1 MTKWHNTVPEDQASI
16 LVAGSILTD
25 VVKVLDRYPAPG
37 MLANVLSLS
46 QAVGGCVPNTAMDLA
61 KMDPTLPVY
70 AAGRIGKDAYGQF
83 LLEQMQGGGVDCRYV
98 RQSPDTSTSFSDVMS
113 PVNGERTFFC
123 VRGASGEFC
132 PADLPLTELP
142 CRMLHIGYILL
153 LDSFDQPDEEY
164 GTVLARFLHD
174 AEAAGIR
181 TSIDV
186 VSDSEAD
193 YQRMVLPALRQ
204 CSYAI
209 MNEVE
214 SSLVSGLPHRD
225 EAGRLLRENI
235 RSTMTRMAQEGV
247 KEKVIIHAREAC
259 FCLDVPTG
267 HFTQERSLAL
277 PRELIRGNVGAGDAF
292 CAGCLYSIFR
302 GDDDARILSFASA
315 AAACSLLAENA
326 TDGMRSWQEVEQFAQ
341 MYGRMT
347 E

>member
-1 MTKWHNTVPEDQASI
+1 MTKQQNAAPTERSGI

-70 AAGRIGKDAYGQF
+70 AAGRVGKDSYGQF
-83 LLEQMQGGGVDCRYV
+83 LLEQLQSGGVDCTYV
-98 RQSPDTSTSFSDVMS
+98 SLSPDTPTSFSDVMS

-123 VRGASGEFC
+123 VRGASGVFC
-132 PADLPLTELP
+132 PEDLPLAELP
-142 CRMLHIGYILL
+142 SRMLHIGYILL

-235 RSTMTRMAQEGV
+235 RSTMTWMAQEGV

-267 HFTQERSLAL
+267 HFTRESSLAL
-277 PRELIRGNVGAGDAF
+277 PQELIRGNVGAGDAF

-302 GDDDARILSFASA
+302 GDDDAHMLSFASA

-326 TDGMRSWQEVEQFAQ
+326 TDGMRPWQEVEQFAQ

>member
-1 MTKWHNTVPEDQASI
+1 MTTRKNAVPANQPGI

-25 VVKVLDRYPAPG
+25 VVKVLDHYPAPG

-46 QAVGGCVPNTAMDLA
+46 QAVGGCVPNTAIDLA
-61 KMDPTLPVY
+61 KLDPTLPVY
-70 AAGRIGKDAYGQF
+70 AAGRVGKDAYGHF
-83 LLEQMQGGGVDCRYV
+83 LLEQLQGAGVDCRYV
-98 RQSPDTSTSFSDVMS
+98 RQSSHTPTSFSDVMS

-123 VRGASGEFC
+123 VRGASGEFG
-132 PADLPLTELP
+132 PTDIPLADIP

-153 LDSFDQPDEEY
+153 LDAFDQSDAEY

-186 VSDSEAD
+186 VSDSKAD
-193 YQRMVLPALRQ
+193 YQRVVLPALRQ

-225 EAGRLLRENI
+225 AAGHLLRENI
-235 RSTMTRMAQEGV
+235 RSTMMWMAREGV
-247 KEKVIIHAREAC
+247 KEKVIIHAKEAC
-259 FCLDVPTG
+259 FCLDVSTDC
-267 HFTQERSLAL
+267 FTQKSSLAI
-277 PRELIRGNVGAGDAF
+277 PQGLIRGNVGAGDAF
-292 CAGCLYSIFR
+292 CAGCLYSISR
-302 GDDDARILSFASA
+302 GDNDSHMLAFASA

-341 MYGRMT
+341 MYGRIT
-347 E
+347 K